1 MRQGFPT
8 SDKWHHRTPV
18 LERVGMNTGSP
29 EMSQFTPE
37 GAYPTALGGKGTQR
51 QPMISL
57 SGGNRTKFKVAKKE
71 RREPCR
77 EGTDVLQSGPLGA
90 LTGYEPVHM

>member
-8 SDKWHHRTPV
+8 SDKWHPRTPV

-37 GAYPTALGGKGTQR
+37 GAYPTALGGD
-51 QPMISL
+51 
-57 SGGNRTKFKVAKKE
+57 
-71 RREPCR
+71 REPK
-77 EGTDVLQSGPLGA
+77 DSQ
-90 LTGYEPVHM
+90 